1 MARNRLLRTAPRLA
15 LLSAFGLFCF
25 GAQKKTTMLTV
36 TAIAYRVIPHERTIE
51 YQTAGNSNATCY
63 GSGTYFGYTSYT
75 AVNCSTITIPPQTR
89 STAIRTIEVFNQLEA
104 SGTIY
109 TVRCSAHWV
118 GNNCSWL
125 IPGDEFW
132 AEIQGTT
139 MWVSAREGGNM
150 SREIHP
156 KFQVLDIRTKPVM
169 NVLAKPVKA
178 GDQLDNGAI
187 VEMIKRGVSEDS
199 IITTINARPGGYALY
214 PDALPALRTVGVSQS
229 VLAAMSMNNEHPQL
243 PPVSPSPAAPASPAP
258 AQPPAVAQNAEN
270 PNNKTFVVT
279 GKVKHPGKFELR
291 DGMRVMD
298 AIGKAG
304 GFAEFF
310 NRKKITITRDG
321 EQRNF
326 NYVDFIH
333 GRNIE
338 QNILMQ
344 NGDVVEVP

>member
-1 MARNRLLRTAPRLA
+1 MMSVSKSILDENKDRAMARNRLLRTAPRLA

-51 YQTAGNSNATCY
+51 YQTAGHSNATCY
-63 GSGTYFGYTSYT
+63 GSGIYFGYTSYT

-104 SGTIY
+104 DGTIY
-109 TVRCSAHWV
+109 TVSCSAHWV
-118 GNNCSWL
+118 GSNCSWL

-139 MWVSAREGGNM
+139 MWVSTREGGNIGK
-150 SREIHP
+150 EIHP

-199 IITTINARPGGYALY
+199 IIATINARPGSYALY

-229 VLAAMSMNNEHPQL
+229 VLAAMSANNDHPQL
-243 PPVSPSPAAPASPAP
+243 PPVSPSPAAPAPPAP
-258 AQPPAVAQNAEN
+258 AQPQVVAGPREMSAEEIFRRFAS
-270 PNNKTFVVT
+270 TVVFVACEISE
-279 GKVKHPGKFELR
+279 GKFQHSSGVLVTA
-291 DGMRVMD
+291 DGFLVTN
-298 AIGKAG
+298 A
-304 GFAEFF
+304 
-310 NRKKITITRDG
+310 
-321 EQRNF
+321 
-326 NYVDFIH
+326 H
-333 GRNIE
+333 
-338 QNILMQ
+338 
-344 NGDVVEVP
+344 VV

>member
-1 MARNRLLRTAPRLA
+1 MSVPERFWAKTKDSAMARNRLLRTAPRLA

-25 GAQKKTTMLTV
+25 GAQKKMTMLTV
-36 TAIAYRVIPHERTIE
+36 TATAYRVIPHEGTIE
-51 YQTAGNSNATCY
+51 DQAADDNNTTCY
-63 GSGTYFGYTSYT
+63 GSGTYFGYTSNT
-75 AVNCSTITIPPQTR
+75 AVNCSTITTPPQTR
-89 STAIRTIEVFNQLEA
+89 SAAIRTIEVFNQLEA

-118 GNNCSWL
+118 GSNCSWL
-125 IPGDEFW
+125 IPGVEFW
-132 AEIQGTT
+132 AEIQGRT
-139 MWVSAREGGNM
+139 MWVSAHEGGNTGK
-150 SREIHP
+150 EIHP

-169 NVLAKPVKA
+169 NVLPRSDKA

-199 IITTINARPGGYALY
+199 IIAMINARPGSYALY

-229 VLAAMSMNNEHPQL
+229 VLAAMSVNNAHPRL
-243 PPVSPSPAAPASPAP
+243 PP
-258 AQPPAVAQNAEN
+258 AQDAEN
-270 PNNKTFVVT
+270 PNSKTFVVT

-304 GFAEFF
+304 GFADSF

-321 EQRNF
+321 EQHNF
-326 NYVDFIH
+326 NYADFIH